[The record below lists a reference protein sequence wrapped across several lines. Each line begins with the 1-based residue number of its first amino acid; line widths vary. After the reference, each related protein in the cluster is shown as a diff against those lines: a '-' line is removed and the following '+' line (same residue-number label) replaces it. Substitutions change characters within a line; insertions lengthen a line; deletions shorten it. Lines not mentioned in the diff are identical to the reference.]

1 MIKLRK
7 EAKELGVKQYSLMK
21 KEELISK
28 IREVNTKSSQ
38 TEFKKCVS
46 CYVVGLIEK
55 KKIEE
60 KKRD

>member
-1 MIKLRK
+1 
-7 EAKELGVKQYSLMK
+7 MK

-55 KKIEE
+55 KQNRG
-60 KKRD
+60 KKEVSYNNNDL